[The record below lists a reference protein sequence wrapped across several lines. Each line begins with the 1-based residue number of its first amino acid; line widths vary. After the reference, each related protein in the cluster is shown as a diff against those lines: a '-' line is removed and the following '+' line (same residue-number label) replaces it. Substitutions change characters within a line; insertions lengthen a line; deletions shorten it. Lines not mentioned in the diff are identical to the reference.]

1 MSFSFELNHTLTELQ
16 LLLNTNETDESFLP
30 FQKIS
35 IGNKL
40 PIIFLDFKLKRNI
53 QMATWNHIFS
63 NEMIPIHQ
71 INEDFFK
78 KDFFRC
84 VVPIDGF
91 FYEDK
96 LSNKSHYFEINK
108 SLIFAVAISDTNN
121 NINFVSY
128 ETQDQFVPISPLFI
142 TLNDIDK
149 WLGQSWDSIFTDE
162 KEQIN
167 FNFMQYFDNLE
178 NEDSSPVCF
187 QYLFNE
193 IQKSRI
199 KLNEKLKQIS
209 PKINQFL

>member
-16 LLLNTNETDESFLP
+16 LLLNTDETDESFLP
-30 FQKIS
+30 SQKIS
-35 IGNKL
+35 IGSKL
-40 PIIFLDFKLKRNI
+40 PIICLDIKLHRNI

-71 INEDFFK
+71 INEDLFNN
-78 KDFFRC
+78 DFFRC

-108 SLIFAVAISDTNN
+108 SLIFAIAIYDTNN
-121 NINFVSY
+121 NIDFVSF
-128 ETQDQFVPISPLFI
+128 ETQNQFIPISPLFI
-142 TLNDIDK
+142 TLNDIDM
-149 WLGQSWDSIFTDE
+149 WLGQSWDSILAGE
-162 KEQIN
+162 KEN
-167 FNFMQYFDNLE
+167 VKFDFMQYFDNLE

-193 IQKSRI
+193 ISKSRI